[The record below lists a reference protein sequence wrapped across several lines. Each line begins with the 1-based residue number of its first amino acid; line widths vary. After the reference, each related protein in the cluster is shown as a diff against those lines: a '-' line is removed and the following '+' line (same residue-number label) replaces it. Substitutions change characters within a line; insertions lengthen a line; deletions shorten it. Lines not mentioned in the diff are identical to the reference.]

1 MRNPETN
8 QPEVEHRWGEAAQAD
23 FSRQQ
28 VQGAVERWLKEAE
41 RGGAAGRE
49 QEEVMELSQ

>member
-8 QPEVEHRWGEAAQAD
+8 QLEVEHRWGEAAHAD

-28 VQGAVERWLKEAE
+28 VQAAVERWFKEAE
-41 RGGAAGRE
+41 RGGAAARE
-49 QEEVMELSQ
+49 QEYMEVE